1 PFRVRRRGA
10 SAGGAGAGHRAARRQ
25 GSWHRP
31 EREHRA
37 PGHRAARRPAGDV
50 LPGTKRAGRAAP
62 SASGPRAHHPRRPA
76 GRGRPSRRA
85 ARLRECAAGRPRGG
99 KTGGRR
105 RFRRGLRPNRPR
117 PRGPVR
123 QARSR
128 ARRTGPMSEPVDDPA
143 EAPSAPAGRNLD
155 PDDWQAFRA
164 LSHQALDAMIDHI
177 ATLEDRPVWQP
188 APEATRRRFHEP
200 LPRAGRPLA
209 DVLDDFARHIGPYAT
224 GNGHPL
230 FMGWVHG
237 AGTPVGMLA
246 EMLAAGLNANCGG
259 RNHIGLDVERQVA
272 RWFAQLFGYPDAA
285 SGIFVTGTSMANFLG
300 LLVARSEVLGAG
312 IRAEGLRAAPAQLTA
327 YASTEAHGCIAQA
340 LELAGIGSRNLRQVP
355 VDAEGAMRIDALAA
369 AIAADRQRGAR
380 PFLVVGSAGTVNTGA
395 IDPLDRI
402 ADVARAEGVW
412 FHVDG
417 AFGALAALS
426 ERLRPLLAGIER
438 SQSVAFDL
446 HKWAHVPYDAGF
458 LLVRDGEAHRRAFAS
473 PAAYLQRTPRGL

>member
-1 PFRVRRRGA
+1 
-10 SAGGAGAGHRAARRQ
+10 
-25 GSWHRP
+25 
-31 EREHRA
+31 
-37 PGHRAARRPAGDV
+37 
-50 LPGTKRAGRAAP
+50 
-62 SASGPRAHHPRRPA
+62 
-76 GRGRPSRRA
+76 
-85 ARLRECAAGRPRGG
+85 
-99 KTGGRR
+99 
-105 RFRRGLRPNRPR
+105 
-117 PRGPVR
+117 
-123 QARSR
+123 
-128 ARRTGPMSEPVDDPA
+128 MSEPVDDPA
-143 EAPSAPAGRNLD
+143 EAPSSPAGRNLD

-369 AIAADRQRGAR
+369 AIAADRQRGAQ

-426 ERLRPLLAGIER
+426 ERLRPRLAGIER
-438 SQSVAFDL
+438 SQSIAFDL
-446 HKWAHVPYDAGF
+446 HKWAHVPYDAGV
-458 LLVRDGEAHRRAFAS
+458 LLVRDGQAHRRAFAN
-473 PAAYLQRTPRGL
+473 PAAYLQRTPRGLGAVDNCCRVARHLEARLRLLPQFEVVAPVALNIVCFRLRGAEDAVQQDIVMDLQERGLAAPSLTTIQGRTVIRAAIVNHRTTCAHADLFLAHLIGLAHKAGERAVAGASPATSSPRTGAIG